1 MSIAQC
7 RNDYVYSGFNIG
19 NDFQPRFSVTAVNN
33 ATHVG
38 RDLDVNSTQLTDS
51 GVYLCAEQRRGIGIV
66 DTSTAQLIVLGN
78 CIGII
83 QPYNYY
89 YFILFIFFF
98 VFFSAQGTQF
108 PRAEI
113 LN

>member
-7 RNDYVYSGFNIG
+7 RNDYVYSGFTIG
-19 NDFQPRFSVTAVNN
+19 YDFQPRFSVTAVNS

-78 CIGII
+78 CIGI
-83 QPYNYY
+83 
-89 YFILFIFFF
+89 YFFLF
-98 VFFSAQGTQF
+98 FFSAQGTQF